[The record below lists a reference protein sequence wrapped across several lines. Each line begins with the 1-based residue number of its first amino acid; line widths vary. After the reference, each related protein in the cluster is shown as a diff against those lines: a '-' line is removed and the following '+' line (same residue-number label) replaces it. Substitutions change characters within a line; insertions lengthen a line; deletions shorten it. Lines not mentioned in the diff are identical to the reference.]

1 LFDHADGVFIFTQ
14 KAQKFTERVIRRL
27 GWDVKYDG
35 VARNLVAVGA
45 HLACA
50 RQAVI
55 RGFTKYVYRVRQEG
69 VSPQDSNNVFIV
81 QH

>member
-35 VARNLVAVGA
+35 VARNLVAA
-45 HLACA
+45 SY
-50 RQAVI
+50 
-55 RGFTKYVYRVRQEG
+55 GFYKIFLVKK
-69 VSPQDSNNVFIV
+69 
-81 QH
+81 H